1 MGLLLAS
8 LGTQVACIVAP
19 RRPRYLAKL
28 MLSLL
33 AFLAGEGLAAL
44 GVGAAL
50 ALGDLHP
57 VHDLLV
63 LAAVQWAAAR
73 WSGRQLPGEDRV

>member
-8 LGTQVACIVAP
+8 LGTQVAYIVAP

-28 MLSLL
+28 GLSLL
-33 AFLAGEGLAAL
+33 AFLVGEGLAAL
-44 GVGAAL
+44 GVGTTL

-57 VHDLLV
+57 VHDLLL
-63 LAAVQWAAAR
+63 LAASQWAAAR
-73 WSGRQLPGEDRV
+73 WPASRV